1 MARVWAGGPCLRV
14 KFARLFCFFAS
25 TNHLR
30 APGPSGWISGKRAF
44 ALGLAA
50 AQVTQPHAP
59 GNIGHFQHVNAP
71 MRPSLVLFLIA
82 LASWIALGQD
92 TPATPSSAPAV
103 SATRSAPT
111 LSAEQIR
118 ELIRQVAEKDMEND
132 KKQRD
137 YTYIEREEEHRL
149 DGKGQVKSTETRTS
163 EVMMLYGDQIE
174 RLIAKNDKPLSAKDA
189 AKEDERIQKLTDKR
203 KNETAEQRAK
213 RLKQEEKDR
222 EEARQFVG
230 EIADA
235 YNFHLAAMEEIEGRE
250 TYVIN
255 AEPRP
260 GFEPHGKGAKFLPKF
275 RFRVWIDKAES
286 EWVKLDAEAIDTVS
300 VGLFLA
306 RVHKGSRIV
315 IEQTRVND
323 EVWLPRHMEVKVDV
337 RLALVK
343 NFNVAED
350 VAYRDYKKFR
360 SDTRLVPLGEVQQQ
374 P

>member
-1 MARVWAGGPCLRV
+1 
-14 KFARLFCFFAS
+14 
-25 TNHLR
+25 
-30 APGPSGWISGKRAF
+30 
-44 ALGLAA
+44 
-50 AQVTQPHAP
+50 
-59 GNIGHFQHVNAP
+59 
-71 MRPSLVLFLIA
+71 MRPRLVLLVIT
-82 LASWIALGQD
+82 LASCIALGQD
-92 TPATPSSAPAV
+92 TPVPPSSAPEV
-103 SATRSAPT
+103 SATGSAPT
-111 LSAEQIR
+111 LSADQIR

-149 DGKGQVKSTETRTS
+149 DGNGKVKSTETRTS
-163 EVMMLYGDQIE
+163 EVMMLYGDQVE

-222 EEARQFVG
+222 EETHQFVG

-250 TYVIN
+250 TYVID

-260 GFEPHGKGAKFLPKF
+260 GFEPRGKGAKFLPKF

-343 NFNVAED
+343 NFNIAED
-350 VAYRDYKKFR
+350 VTYRDYKKFR